1 MHLCWSIVAAWFQR
15 PFRDTNF
22 TWNDWQ
28 RLVGPCGSEG
38 PQVGFMLLFTV
49 SRTSAQEG
57 SKEGWYC
64 TKNWYQ
70 TCDAVHPS
78 CDYAQGT
85 EDDGHFE
92 WCGKHWD
99 GPQWDYAFAASI
111 TPLWY
116 LGLVWGGS
124 ARVIW
129 SWGARFFTW
138 MMGTAWCRH
147 TGSSGGRS
155 QTLPWWM
162 IRKCTSL
169 ESLAQPTSRRLISKH
184 KQCRHLTSSHF
195 STSTTST
202 TSATSACI
210 RCPSLQWQAAGSGN
224 SDWQRQ
230 RTDHCDVAQ
239 FAQQLHAGDV
249 LEDVGWPW
257 ADGQI
262 WLCILALWFSTA
274 MQIWAML
281 SWTWWT
287 ARLLMNCGRFSMAF
301 RIGHC
306 LLLRF
311 AK

>member
-38 PQVGFMLLFTV
+38 PQVALCCFHSITDLSTGRLKGRLILYQELVPNLRCCASQLWLCPGHRRWWTLWVMWQALRWTTV
-49 SRTSAQEG
+49 RLCIRSFHHPALISRT
-57 SKEGWYC
+57 C
-64 TKNWYQ
+64 
-70 TCDAVHPS
+70 VRR
-78 CDYAQGT
+78 
-85 EDDGHFE
+85 
-92 WCGKHWD
+92 
-99 GPQWDYAFAASI
+99 
-111 TPLWY
+111 
-116 LGLVWGGS
+116 S

-169 ESLAQPTSRRLISKH
+169 ESLAQPTSGRLISKH

-195 STSTTST
+195 SHFNHFSHFSLYPMSILAMASSRLRKLRLAKAKNGPLWCCAICPTTT
-202 TSATSACI
+202 
-210 RCPSLQWQAAGSGN
+210 R
-224 SDWQRQ
+224 
-230 RTDHCDVAQ
+230 
-239 FAQQLHAGDV
+239 GDV

-262 WLCILALWFSTA
+262 WLCILALWFLPRCKFGLCFREPGGR
-274 MQIWAML
+274 QGC
-281 SWTWWT
+281 WWIVEDFPWLF
-287 ARLLMNCGRFSMAF
+287 RLGIAYC
-301 RIGHC
+301 
-306 LLLRF
+306 
-311 AK
+311 